1 MKKLIKSKIFW
12 VVFVIFLVGGFISA
26 RFFGSEKKVEYVTQ
40 DVILGDL
47 KQTVSATGKVK
58 SATEIGLNFK
68 NTGKLNILNVK
79 VGDHVSGNQILAQLK
94 ATDLAINVNKALADL
109 AEAKANLD
117 KVRAGATKQD
127 IAVLQA
133 TVAKAETDLTNAKT
147 DLENTKKTYNQQL
160 ENETKNILVNANSAL
175 TKVNISLQKV
185 YDTLYYEG
193 DDNNFSTS
201 NTNLYFKVKNG
212 YIDSVNQIDEAQLTY
227 NLAVLDQTDIK
238 INNAVDKTLT
248 ALDLTSKTLDD
259 LVSLFSYVIT
269 TSILTQSEL
278 DTLKTTINTERT
290 TTDSSWSTIQSGKND
305 LADARLSYQTKV
317 EEAQNNVSAAE
328 KSLAKAQADL
338 ALKEAPA
345 RIEDITLYEA
355 RVKRAQADLELAQ
368 DKYGET
374 IIHAPVAGVITDINT
389 DVGEQTNLSEPVL
402 VMLADGNYEIEVD
415 IPESDIT
422 KIDLADQVKI
432 FLDAFSADDIFQGVV
447 TTINPA
453 QTEIQDVIY
462 YRVTVSLNNE
472 QAEAIKP
479 LLPKIKPGMT
489 ANVEIKTAEVN
500 DVLIIPLRAVK
511 DKNGVNSVEVLLAEK
526 PKSVDVSLGLKGDD
540 GLVEVKSGLKEG
552 DKVITFVR
560 NNNK

>member
-402 VMLADGNYEIEVD
+402 VMLADGNYEIDVD